1 MRILAVLNRPD
12 NAAAVLTAAG
22 LLVSRLGGTVIALH
36 VRPTDGEIPGEEIV
50 PEAERLRR
58 EAEADARHAELR
70 AVFDTSGVPGAVWRE
85 VAGPT
90 RTSVAAECGKA
101 ELVVLGRPPRRFYQD
116 MHEALR
122 GALLDAAAPVLLMAD
137 TAPAVIGEHIAVA
150 WKPGIPAERA
160 IAAALPLLRKAA
172 HVTVLIAN
180 DAGADH
186 ALPDDLLDELD
197 RAGVAHAVD
206 VFRPD
211 AGVGTALSRQARSI
225 GADLLVMGAFSHS
238 RLMEQVF
245 GGATQD
251 VIDAGL
257 LPVLLQR

>member
-12 NAAAVLTAAG
+12 GAPAVLTAAE
-22 LLVSRLGGTVIALH
+22 LLVSRLGGSVTALH
-36 VRPTDGEIPGEEIV
+36 VRATSDAIPGEV
-50 PEAERLRR
+50 V
-58 EAEADARHAELR
+58 R
-70 AVFDTSGVPGAVWRE
+70 A
-85 VAGPT
+85 
-90 RTSVAAECGKA
+90 SVAAECGKA
-101 ELVVLGRPPRRFYQD
+101 ELVVLGRPPRQFYQD

-122 GALLDAAAPVLLMAD
+122 GALMDAAVPVLLMAD
-137 TAPAVIGEHIAVA
+137 AVPAVIGQHIAVA

-180 DAGADH
+180 DTGADDV
-186 ALPDDLLDELD
+186 LPDDLLDELD
-197 RAGVAHAVD
+197 RAGVAHAID

-211 AGVGTALSRQARSI
+211 AAIGIALSRQARSI

-238 RLMEQVF
+238 RLMERVF

-257 LPVLLQR
+257 LPVLLRH

>member
-1 MRILAVLNRPD
+1 MRLLAVLNRPD

-22 LLVSRLGGTVIALH
+22 LLVSRLGGAITVLH
-36 VRPTDGEIPGEEIV
+36 VRMTGGEIPGEEIV

-58 EAEADARHAELR
+58 EAEANERQAELR
-70 AVFDTSGVPGAVWRE
+70 AAFEASGLPNAVWRE

-90 RTSVAAECGKA
+90 RASVAAECGKA
-101 ELVVLGRPPRRFYQD
+101 ELVVLGRPPRRFYED
-116 MHEALR
+116 MHQALR
-122 GALLDAAAPVLLMAD
+122 GALLDAGAPVLLMGD
-137 TAPAVIGEHIAVA
+137 TVPAVIGEHIAVA
-150 WKPGIPAERA
+150 WKPGIPAECA
-160 IAAALPLLRKAA
+160 IEATLPLLRKAA

-180 DAGADH
+180 EGADD

-197 RAGVAHAVD
+197 RAGVSHAID

-211 AGVGTALSRQARSI
+211 ASIGTALSRQARSL

-238 RLMEQVF
+238 QLMERVF

-251 VIDAGL
+251 VINAGL
-257 LPVLLQR
+257 LPVLLRH